1 MTRKKSD
8 DAVSPVIGVMLM
20 LVVTVVIA
28 AVVAVFAT
36 GMVEGTEP
44 APIAKLDVKII
55 HDQPVYGM
63 ENLQSSNGNH
73 GTAPTLH
80 LTHVSGDPLD
90 TADLKLSF
98 SWECDNPDCDIKD
111 HTSTYQAG
119 ILSEETSSKLSELVF
134 EPYGYGYEPL
144 YINYGMS
151 GGASFGNHILKR
163 GETMVAYDIHLTVAE
178 EGLEMAGNPAM
189 DVLFNNGEVIT
200 EYSETVTE
208 TKQELIIVPGTEG
221 ANYFTKNKEVHPENT
236 NCVIGKATYKNGPNN
251 YWTYSASGLMCPA
264 VVMNME
270 CDGEY
275 IKCPFCGVTPTKDTL
290 TNKFT
295 CPSCGKYVKN
305 VKGPTEYMGDVST
318 TTIGTGYSAGIME
331 CLPEGTAVKVMI
343 THIPSNKVI
352 YEDRV
357 FVE

>member
-20 LVVTVVIA
+20 LVVVIIIA
-28 AVVAVFAT
+28 AVVTVFAT
-36 GMVEGTEP
+36 GTVAETEV

-55 HDQPVYGM
+55 SDQPVYGM
-63 ENLQSSNGNH
+63 ENLQSAHGNH

-98 SWECDNPDCDIKD
+98 SWECENPDCDIKD

-119 ILSEETSSKLSELVF
+119 KLSEETSSKLGELVF
-134 EPYGYGYEPL
+134 KPSGYGYEPL
-144 YINYGMS
+144 YVNYGMS

-163 GETMVAYDIHLTVAE
+163 GETMVAFDIHLTVAE

-200 EYSETVTE
+200 KYSESTE
-208 TKQELIIVPGTEG
+208 DKIELVPIGWTEG
-221 ANYFTKNKEVHPENT
+221 AKYCVKNIDIHPEGSACGYTSGTAAN
-236 NCVIGKATYKNGPNN
+236 A
-251 YWTYSASGLMCPA
+251 WYSMYFQGFLVCPA
-264 VVMNME
+264 CYFNPSITE
-270 CDGEY
+270 KAY
-275 IKCPFCGVTPTKDTL
+275 APCPFCGEIGGDTEA
-290 TNKFT
+290 TDNDSI
-295 CPSCGKYVKN
+295 CNHCGKDFSKVTTPNN
-305 VKGPTEYMGDVST
+305 VETKVIPGTKGE
-318 TTIGTGYSAGIME
+318 GYSAGIME
-331 CLPEGTAVKVMI
+331 CLPEGTAVKVII
-343 THIPSNKVI
+343 THTPSNKVI